1 MISILS
7 TKDEDLSSNETVV
20 SLAKDLCMHIAA
32 TSPVCVSRDDVPAD
46 LISKEKDIA
55 MAQAEG
61 APTSHRKNCCRE
73 VGKVFFRF
81 LLIRAAFCKRPD
93 SSVKDLLAKTSSEL
107 GTELSVGTFLRFQVG
122 ENS

>member
-1 MISILS
+1 
-7 TKDEDLSSNETVV
+7 
-20 SLAKDLCMHIAA
+20 LCMHIAA

-61 APTSHRKNCCRE
+61 KPPQAIEKI
-73 VGKVFFRF
+73 VAGKLEKYFSGSC
-81 LLIRAAFCKRPD
+81 LLEQPFVKDPD